1 MIRLLLVLLA
11 AFWSLTPAVA
21 STPRFAVIF
30 EVNLLENGQVD
41 TLVVDH
47 VIDAQ
52 SGSKEPVKLA
62 VPESYVAAVRTKLN
76 AKAAPPTKR
85 HFFTYFFYDP
95 SDPTN
100 TDFGVEK

>member
-62 VPESYVAAVRTKLN
+62 VPESYVAVRTKLN